1 MMADDDNDNDMAD
14 DDNDNAMAIVPELA
28 AIANGINAQQARIN
42 EQTGINDAFDVRQTR
57 IVDQTRILKPVL
69 MMHLM

>member
-42 EQTGINDAFDVRQTR
+42 EQTGINDAFDGKQESSTK
-57 IVDQTRILKPVL
+57 LGYL
-69 MMHLM
+69 MNGGKDIHV